1 MWKGDFFWSIKYTIY
16 YIQNKIQVSTRPFL
30 QIYKIRGEKNM
41 SENNFKDVQ
50 DGTKAVWAGEKESLA
65 YNATQ
70 VPVVLS
76 VAYNYDDVD
85 EWQEVALGNK
95 PGYTYNRMANPT
107 VQALEEKVRIL
118 EGAEKAVGFSSGM
131 AAISSTLYTF
141 LRPGDRVVSVK
152 DTYGGTNKIFTEFL
166 SNLDVD
172 VTLCN
177 TGNHKEIEAEVV
189 KGCKVLYLESPTNP
203 TMKVTD
209 IERIARVGKSVG
221 ALVIIDN
228 TFATPINQNP
238 LQLGVDIV
246 VHSATK
252 FLSGHADALG
262 GIVCGS
268 KKLMKKVYH
277 YREINGATMDP
288 WSAYL
293 ILRGMKTLK
302 LRVRQQ
308 EKSAMEIAKYLQK
321 KKLVDAVYYPGL
333 EAHPHHDIAKKQMKG
348 FGGILSFVLKDEM
361 KAIKIL
367 LSKLKYA
374 NKAGNLGA
382 VETIYGP
389 ARTTS
394 HVECTIEE
402 RKALG
407 IPEGLVR
414 ISVGIE
420 DTEDLIADLEQAFSY
435 LESNYPVSCS

>member
-1 MWKGDFFWSIKYTIY
+1 MTDKQFG
-16 YIQNKIQVSTRPFL
+16 N
-30 QIYKIRGEKNM
+30 
-41 SENNFKDVQ
+41 VQ

-70 VPVVLS
+70 VPVVFS

-95 PGYTYNRMANPT
+95 SGYTYNRMSNPT
-107 VQALEEKVRIL
+107 VKAFEEKVRIL
-118 EGAEKAVGFSSGM
+118 EEAEEAVAFSSGM

-141 LRPGDRVVSVK
+141 LKPGDRVVSVK

-166 SNLDVD
+166 PNIGVD

-177 TGNHKEIEAEVV
+177 TGNHEEIEVEVN

-203 TMKVTD
+203 TMKIID
-209 IERIARVGKSVG
+209 IERIAKAGRSVG
-221 ALVIIDN
+221 AVVIIDN

-238 LQLGVDIV
+238 LQLGVDLVI
-246 VHSATK
+246 HSATK

-262 GIVCGS
+262 GIACGS
-268 KKLMKKVYH
+268 KELMQHVYH

-288 WSAYL
+288 MSAYL

-302 LRVRQQ
+302 LRIRQQ
-308 EKSAMEIAKYLQK
+308 ERSALEIAKFLQK
-321 KKLVDAVYYPGL
+321 KEAVEAVYYPGL
-333 EAHPHHDIAKKQMKG
+333 ETHPHHHIAKKQMKG
-348 FGGILSFVLKDEM
+348 FGGILSFVLKGEM
-361 KAIKIL
+361 EAIKIL
-367 LSKLKYA
+367 LPKLTYA

-394 HVECTIEE
+394 HVECTLEE

-407 IPEGLVR
+407 ISEGLVR

-420 DTEDLIADLEQAFSY
+420 DTEDLIADLEQAFAH
-435 LESNYPVSCS
+435 LESASPISN